1 MPGKQ
6 VELQLRDL
14 MMEFHDSNLGANIT
28 RNGKRA
34 RGYPVPPYA
43 NRKATKKSSLTF
55 AFPPA
60 QRRPQRGVLLR

>member
-34 RGYPVPPYA
+34 RGYPGAALRQP
-43 NRKATKKSSLTF
+43 KSHEEE
-55 AFPPA
+55 
-60 QRRPQRGVLLR
+60 

>member
-14 MMEFHDSNLGANIT
+14 MMEFHDFNLGANIT

-34 RGYPVPPYA
+34 RGYPDAALRQP
-43 NRKATKKSSLTF
+43 KSHEEE
-55 AFPPA
+55 
-60 QRRPQRGVLLR
+60 